1 MRRVEMATIL
11 AATLAVGAGSRALGS
26 ANHPDDSRRPHGCT
40 NETLKGRYGIQIQG
54 TRPSAPGGP
63 VESVIGVVTREYD
76 GLGQFTQV
84 DNVKGSIS
92 GWVPDRVG
100 GGTYEVSA
108 DCTAI
113 VHAQP
118 GPNILLEERLVI
130 VGDGREVLSATMMPP
145 PVMVTAIARRLHH
158 D

>member
-1 MRRVEMATIL
+1 MKRTEMATIL
-11 AATLAVGAGSRALGS
+11 AATLAIGAGSRALGS
-26 ANHPDDSRRPHGCT
+26 ADHHDDSKRPHGCT

-63 VESVIGVVTREYD
+63 VETVIGVVTREYD

-100 GGTYEVSA
+100 GGTYDVSA

-118 GPNILLEERLVI
+118 APNILLEERLVI
-130 VGDGREVLSATMMPP
+130 VGNGREVLSATMMPP
-145 PVMVTAIARRLHH
+145 PVMVTAIGRRLHN